1 MESCSQNHFKIFFKL
16 LIFFFLVLLTLQNCT
31 VPPWAC
37 TNTAQG
43 PSLLAFAFG
52 VYHSVT
58 NNQRCGIKWEHC
70 ELSSPHVLYVLCM
83 YIYIIFA
90 AKRVRWHIMGWGESG
105 ANLRERKCFNFS

>member
-16 LIFFFLVLLTLQNCT
+16 LIFFFLVWLTLQNCT

-43 PSLLAFAFG
+43 PSLLAFASG
-52 VYHSVT
+52 VYHRRA
-58 NNQRCGIKWEHC
+58 NNQRRGIKWERC

-83 YIYIIFA
+83 YVYIIFA
-90 AKRVRWHIMGWGESG
+90 AERVRWHIMGWGGGWGKSKGEEV
-105 ANLRERKCFNFS
+105 L